1 MNIPKSNQKVNTVAS
16 RKSKAHPTSSGRS
29 GSDRS
34 DDQDSSEDGQS
45 NDAVVKEEGMSD
57 DEGSKRNSSRGGTI
71 DPSQN
76 VRAKNREHAKNTR
89 LRKKNYIE
97 TLKDNIKEVS
107 TNRDVREKDR
117 KLALGKIADQVSFV
131 SCAFLKRQSFI
142 LNDHF

>member
-1 MNIPKSNQKVNTVAS
+1 MMNNTKPSSKINTVAS
-16 RKSKAHPTSSGRS
+16 RKSKAHPTSSGNS
-29 GSDRS
+29 CSDRS

-45 NDAVVKEEGMSD
+45 TSALMKEEKTSD
-57 DEGSKRNSSRGGTI
+57 DDESKRNSLRGGSK

-107 TNRDVREKDR
+107 TTRDVREKDR
-117 KLALGKIADQVSFV
+117 KMALGKLADQVSY
-131 SCAFLKRQSFI
+131 FI
-142 LNDHF
+142 RVY